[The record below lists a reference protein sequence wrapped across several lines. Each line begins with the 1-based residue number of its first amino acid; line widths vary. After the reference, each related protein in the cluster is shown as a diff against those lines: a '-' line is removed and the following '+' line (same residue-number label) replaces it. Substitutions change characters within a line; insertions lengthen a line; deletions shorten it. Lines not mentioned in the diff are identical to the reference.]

1 MSDRP
6 LWTCPRCGRTFANVN
21 QSHTCAALGSVDA
34 HFDGKDPAVR
44 AAFERVL
51 AVLAPLGSV
60 EVLAERS
67 RIALHARMSFAAF
80 TPRRHWLDGHL
91 VLARRAEHPL
101 FRKVEVYSAR
111 NVLHAFRLTS
121 PADVDDAFAALVA
134 EAYAVVGKSTS
145 GTDYGRRYHG
155 TARLSRALSC
165 RNRKTL
171 ADPVASA

>member
-21 QSHTCAALGSVDA
+21 QTHTCAALGSVDA

-51 AVLAPLGSV
+51 SGAGARSDRSTCLPRGPGS
-60 EVLAERS
+60 RC
-67 RIALHARMSFAAF
+67 M
-80 TPRRHWLDGHL
+80 
-91 VLARRAEHPL
+91 
-101 FRKVEVYSAR
+101 
-111 NVLHAFRLTS
+111 
-121 PADVDDAFAALVA
+121 
-134 EAYAVVGKSTS
+134 
-145 GTDYGRRYHG
+145 TDYGRRYHG

>member
-1 MSDRP
+1 
-6 LWTCPRCGRTFANVN
+6 VN

-51 AVLAPLGSV
+51 AVLAPLGPV
-60 EVLAERS
+60 DVLAERS
-67 RIALHARMSFAAF
+67 RIALPAF

-101 FRKVEVYSAR
+101 FRKVEVYSAG

-121 PADVDDAFAALVA
+121 PAEVDDAFVALVA
-134 EAYAVVGKSTS
+134 EAYAV
-145 GTDYGRRYHG
+145 GRQEHLRH
-155 TARLSRALSC
+155 
-165 RNRKTL
+165 
-171 ADPVASA
+171 